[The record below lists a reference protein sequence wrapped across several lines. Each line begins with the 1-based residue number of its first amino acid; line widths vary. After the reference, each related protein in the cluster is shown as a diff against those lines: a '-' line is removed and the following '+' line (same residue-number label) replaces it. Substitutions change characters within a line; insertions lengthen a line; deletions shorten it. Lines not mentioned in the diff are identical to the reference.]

1 MSQSKPSRN
10 TSPRSKPAPEP
21 GSGDTRR
28 RILEAATRI
37 IVERGIGG
45 LRIRELARAVGIREG
60 SIYNHYAGRDQ
71 IIKAIFEQVDA
82 GMSPLGETLDLER
95 TPKEQL
101 HLAGEEV
108 RARGLAGFLSA
119 SGKYLLE
126 HFARNPDSLRLLRA
140 ILSARFHD
148 PSARRAYD
156 EVFRRDMERALLT
169 IFHLAAEQGLLRESV
184 RPQDLTG
191 LVMAGFEQA
200 IADSFAD
207 DGTRRFAASIR
218 KSMDLIGTLA
228 SR

>member
-1 MSQSKPSRN
+1 MSQSKSPPSQ
-10 TSPRSKPAPEP
+10 SPGSKPPREP

-37 IVERGIGG
+37 IVERGVGG

-71 IIKAIFEQVDA
+71 IIRAIFEQVDA
-82 GMSPLGETLDLER
+82 GMSPLGETLDMER

-108 RARGLAGFLSA
+108 RARGLAGFLAA

-126 HFARNPDSLRLLRA
+126 HFDRNPDSLRLLRA

-148 PSARRAYD
+148 PSARRAYE
-156 EVFRRDMERALLT
+156 EVFRRDMERALLA
-169 IFHLAAEQGLLRESV
+169 IFHLAAKLGLLRESV

-200 IADSFAD
+200 IADSFSD
-207 DGTRRFAASIR
+207 DGPRPFGASIR
-218 KSMDLIGTLA
+218 KLMNLVGTLA